1 MRNLGLAI
9 SATLLL
15 SLGAWGQAPT
25 TTAPATGTTTS
36 SANQTMAKKGK
47 AGHRAGRKQ
56 HKKHHKAA

>member
-9 SATLLL
+9 AATLLL

-25 TTAPATGTTTS
+25 TTAPAMGTTTS
-36 SANQTMAKKGK
+36 SGSQTMAKKGK
-47 AGHRAGRKQ
+47 ARHRAARKQ